1 MYRLSGEVEFAFW
14 SRTLSRNCTT
24 FGPAS
29 SMRRGSRYISETR
42 NGLAIA
48 AEFNM
53 LCTLVTNFRVPVSRP
68 NRPERSIG
76 EHQGVI
82 VIMGNR
88 QVPCA
93 HRDLQR
99 IDLCAGRHIDTRPNG
114 RGGPNSDTQIPSD
127 ILALARDPHHDARRP
142 SSSH

>member
-1 MYRLSGEVEFAFW
+1 MYRLSGEVGFAFW

-29 SMRRGSRYISETR
+29 STRHGSRYISETR
-42 NGLAIA
+42 DCRAIA
-48 AEFNM
+48 TEFNM
-53 LCTLVTNFRVPVSRP
+53 TCTLVTNFRVPVSRA
-68 NRPERSIG
+68 NRPGRSI

-99 IDLCAGRHIDTRPNG
+99 IDLCVGWEVETRLGG
-114 RGGPNSDTQIPSD
+114 RGGPNSDTSE
-127 ILALARDPHHDARRP
+127 H
-142 SSSH
+142 

>member
-14 SRTLSRNCTT
+14 SRTLSRSSTT
-24 FGPAS
+24 FGPALS
-29 SMRRGSRYISETR
+29 TRHGSRYISETR
-42 NGLAIA
+42 NGRAIA

-53 LCTLVTNFRVPVSRP
+53 TCTLVTNFRIRISRAT
-68 NRPERSIG
+68 RPGRSI

-93 HRDLQR
+93 HNDLEWTGYVR
-99 IDLCAGRHIDTRPNG
+99 RVRKDLCAGWHVDTRLSV
-114 RGGPNSDTQIPSD
+114 RGGPNSDTSE
-127 ILALARDPHHDARRP
+127 H
-142 SSSH
+142 

>member
-24 FGPAS
+24 FGPVS
-29 SMRRGSRYISETR
+29 STRHGSRYISETR
-42 NGLAIA
+42 NGRAIA

-53 LCTLVTNFRVPVSRP
+53 TCTLVTNFRAPVSRA
-68 NRPERSIG
+68 NRPARSI

-82 VIMGNR
+82 VIMGNG
-88 QVPCA
+88 QVTRA

-99 IDLCAGRHIDTRPNG
+99 IDLCAGWHIDTRRSG
-114 RGGPNSDTQIPSD
+114 RGGPNSDTSE
-127 ILALARDPHHDARRP
+127 H
-142 SSSH
+142 